1 MDKGEYEMFL
11 TFEYNIKDVVEGN
24 PNSKPTP
31 HDKGVEFSVSRAKLI
46 HAKNVT
52 TSKKIF

>member
-31 HDKGVEFSVSRAKLI
+31 YDKGVEFSVSRAKLI
-46 HAKNVT
+46 HAENVT
-52 TSKKIF
+52 TCEKIF